1 MPITVYDKPGCVQC
15 RATEKWLTR
24 KGIPYTAVDV
34 TANDDD
40 YRACLALGYQQLPV
54 VVVSTGVPVTLASS
68 PIFILLAL
76 QAGTTIVPA
85 F

>member
-1 MPITVYDKPGCVQC
+1 MQITVYDKPGCVQC

-24 KGIPYTAVDV
+24 KDIPYTTVDV

-54 VVVSTGVPVTLASS
+54 VVVSTGVTGGDVHWSGHRPDRLAEH
-68 PIFILLAL
+68 
-76 QAGTTIVPA
+76 TN
-85 F
+85 

>member
-1 MPITVYDKPGCVQC
+1 MITVYDKPGCQSC

-34 TANDDD
+34 TASDDD

-54 VVVSTGVPVTLASS
+54 VVVSTGVTGGDVHWSGHRPDRLAEH
-68 PIFILLAL
+68 
-76 QAGTTIVPA
+76 TN
-85 F
+85 